1 MMMMRG
7 PGSRSSGSGSLM
19 MMMRRSGCSLMMMV
33 MIKVLIG
40 ALLCKNYATGELTFR
55 RSPLGPDTSGL
66 HSGLSLLNIHSG
78 EWGWKNGKRLQPL
91 AEKQQRVQPEL
102 VRCIGAGRSQ
112 LHCAQRASSRSA
124 MARRRPGGPATVFSW
139 CFRMSLSTLVGQA
152 LTLPSLSTLVGQDC
166 QLLDQFHHGLER
178 RESDC
183 IQLSS
188 SAPDPGC
195 SI

>member
-1 MMMMRG
+1 
-7 PGSRSSGSGSLM
+7 M

-102 VRCIGAGRSQ
+102 VRCWEIPAPLCTTCFLAFRDGKEAPWWPN
-112 LHCAQRASSRSA
+112 
-124 MARRRPGGPATVFSW
+124 ARDRLQVVLPHVTPLPERCMRLITEFARPGWAT
-139 CFRMSLSTLVGQA
+139 
-152 LTLPSLSTLVGQDC
+152 
-166 QLLDQFHHGLER
+166 
-178 RESDC
+178 
-183 IQLSS
+183 
-188 SAPDPGC
+188 
-195 SI
+195 